1 MAGGGAE
8 TTRAEHHE
16 TGDRRSTR
24 RVRGPR
30 AVRGVGGGT
39 ARDPAGANLHVAH
52 LTNSLRWDGTGHT
65 NSTVD
70 LAMEQA
76 ALGHHVTMMC
86 GNTDARM
93 LDLMTSHGLR
103 VVDGLGGASPG
114 ELIRSARRCAH
125 LIDSFDVVHVHT
137 VRASLLALLASP
149 RAYLRRS
156 VATLHNP
163 HQRSAAFMYTAARVV
178 TLNRDDQRRV
188 RNVTLGLRR
197 PAVINNGL
205 IGGRRLSTVD
215 QVTPLPLRS
224 PAIVFT
230 GALHRRKGLDVLLG
244 AMRVVTKAVPTAHLY
259 VVGNRDNPAME
270 QLATALGVAAAT
282 TFTGFSNDP
291 REYMKA
297 ATVFVL
303 PSRVEGFGNVLIEAR
318 SCGTAIVASGVGGIP
333 EALSGGRAG
342 FLVPPADEKALADSL
357 IRVLTDDAL
366 VTELRNASSQN
377 LDDFTVAGAARAYT
391 RVYASLALKP

>member
-1 MAGGGAE
+1 
-8 TTRAEHHE
+8 
-16 TGDRRSTR
+16 
-24 RVRGPR
+24 
-30 AVRGVGGGT
+30 
-39 ARDPAGANLHVAH
+39 VAH